1 MGMGAAREELIWV
14 CELLVR
20 MSTAKPLLALLELQQ
35 HAMPRL

>member
-1 MGMGAAREELIWV
+1 MGMGAEREELIWV

-20 MSTAKPLLALLELQQ
+20 KSTAKPLLSLQQ